1 MDRFCF
7 IAIMLFAMQ
16 RNMINRSIVDVI
28 NEIDSER
35 DILARAHLLEL
46 EFANAMY
53 KHIMYDVSFGTY
65 DKYFDNK
72 QFLDRIWSL

>member
-16 RNMINRSIVDVI
+16 RNMINHSIVDVI

-35 DILARAHLLEL
+35 DILARAQLLEL
-46 EFANAMY
+46 EFANTMY

-72 QFLDRIWSL
+72 QFLDRIWPL

>member
-16 RNMINRSIVDVI
+16 RDIVNHSIVDII
-28 NEIDSER
+28 NYIDCER
-35 DILARAHLLEL
+35 DILSRAHFLEL
-46 EFANAMY
+46 EFADAMH

-72 QFLDRIWSL
+72 QFLDRIWPL

>member
-16 RNMINRSIVDVI
+16 RNMINCSIVDVI

-35 DILARAHLLEL
+35 DILTRAHLLEL
-46 EFANAMY
+46 EFTDAMY
-53 KHIMYDVSFGTY
+53 KHIMHDVSFGTY
-65 DKYFDNK
+65 DKYFDNQ
-72 QFLDRIWSL
+72 QFLERIWPL

>member
-16 RNMINRSIVDVI
+16 RNMINHSIVDVI

-35 DILARAHLLEL
+35 DILTRAHLLEL

-53 KHIMYDVSFGTY
+53 KHIMHDVSFGTY

-72 QFLDRIWSL
+72 QFIDRIWPL